1 MKSVIG
7 MCLMGWVLLYG
18 ARAQDPSKPVLRPGV
33 SVQMA
38 VAEHAVEMRAADEL
52 DATVVA
58 ITQEGKAYVGIKPT
72 ETAALNDLRDGTV
85 YVKADA
91 RVPYQ
96 KILAVLDALRGKRVV
111 LLTQPAGNAAKPQ
124 GITWPHGVTLTMSR

>member
-7 MCLMGWVLLYG
+7 MCLMGSVLLGG

-38 VAEHAVEMRAADEL
+38 VAEHAVEIRAADQL

-58 ITQEGKAYVGIKPT
+58 ITQAGKVYVGIKPT
-72 ETAALNDLRDGTV
+72 ETAALSDLRDGTV

-96 KILAVLDALRGKRVV
+96 RFLAVLDALRGKTVV

>member
-1 MKSVIG
+1 MKSVSAI
-7 MCLMGWVLLYG
+7 CLMGSVLLCG

-33 SVQMA
+33 SV
-38 VAEHAVEMRAADEL
+38 HAVEVRAADEL

-58 ITQEGKAYVGIKPT
+58 ITQAGQVYVGIKPA
-72 ETAALNDLRDGTV
+72 ETAALGNLPDGTV

-96 KILAVLDALRGKRVV
+96 TILAVLDALRGKTVV
-111 LLTQPAGNAAKPQ
+111 LLTQSPGNVAKPQ
-124 GITWPHGVTLTMSR
+124 GIAMPYGVTLTMGR

>member
-1 MKSVIG
+1 MKTAIG
-7 MCLMGWVLLYG
+7 MCLMGAVLLCG
-18 ARAQDPSKPVLRPGV
+18 ARAQDQSKPVLRQGV

-38 VAEHAVEMRAADEL
+38 VAEHAVEVRAADEA

-58 ITQEGKAYVGIKPT
+58 ITQAGKVYVGIKPA
-72 ETAALNDLRDGTV
+72 ETAALSDLRDGTV

-91 RVPYQ
+91 RAPYQ
-96 KILAVLDALRGKRVV
+96 KILAVLDALRGKTVV

-124 GITWPHGVTLTMSR
+124 AIAWPHGVTLAMSR

>member
-7 MCLMGWVLLYG
+7 MCLIVSVLLCG

-38 VAEHAVEMRAADEL
+38 VAEHGVEVRAADEL

-58 ITQEGKAYVGIKPT
+58 ITQAGKVYVGIKPT
-72 ETAALNDLRDGTV
+72 ETAALSDLRDGTV

-96 KILAVLDALRGKRVV
+96 KLSLIHISEPTR
-111 LLTQPAGNAAKPQ
+111 
-124 GITWPHGVTLTMSR
+124 

>member
-1 MKSVIG
+1 MKSVSAI
-7 MCLMGWVLLYG
+7 CLMGSVLLCG

-38 VAEHAVEMRAADEL
+38 VAEHAVEVRAADEL

-58 ITQEGKAYVGIKPT
+58 ITQAGQVYVGIKPA
-72 ETAALNDLRDGTV
+72 ETAALGNLPDGTV

-96 KILAVLDALRGKRVV
+96 TILAVLDALRGKTVV
-111 LLTQPAGNAAKPQ
+111 LLTQSPGNVAKPQ
-124 GITWPHGVTLTMSR
+124 GIAMPYGVTLTMGR

>member
-1 MKSVIG
+1 
-7 MCLMGWVLLYG
+7 
-18 ARAQDPSKPVLRPGV
+18 
-33 SVQMA
+33 MA
-38 VAEHAVEMRAADEL
+38 VAEHGVEMRAADEL

-58 ITQEGKAYVGIKPT
+58 ITQAGKVYVGIKPT
-72 ETAALNDLRDGTV
+72 ETAALSDLRDGTV

-96 KILAVLDALRGKRVV
+96 KILAVLDALRGKTVV
-111 LLTQPAGNAAKPQ
+111 LLTQPVGNAAKSQ

>member
-1 MKSVIG
+1 MRSLVG
-7 MCLMGWVLLYG
+7 MCLLGSVLLGG

-58 ITQEGKAYVGIKPT
+58 ITQA
-72 ETAALNDLRDGTV
+72 
-85 YVKADA
+85 
-91 RVPYQ
+91 
-96 KILAVLDALRGKRVV
+96 GKRGDPSSGPVFR
-111 LLTQPAGNAAKPQ
+111 A
-124 GITWPHGVTLTMSR
+124 

>member
-7 MCLMGWVLLYG
+7 MCLMVSVLLFG

-38 VAEHAVEMRAADEL
+38 VAEHGVEMRAADEL

-58 ITQEGKAYVGIKPT
+58 ITQAGKVYVGIKPT
-72 ETAALNDLRDGTV
+72 ETAALSDLRDGTV

-96 KILAVLDALRGKRVV
+96 KILAVLEALRGKTVV

-124 GITWPHGVTLTMSR
+124 EITWPHGVTLTMSR